1 MQKIVQIENVSLEDL
16 LKGIRSV
23 VVPDQ
28 QIVNRAS
35 TDCVTIT
42 VLSKKDA
49 AKTLNISESLFTKL
63 QERGLIPC
71 TVNAG
76 VNNEGRKIQR
86 WCEHHL
92 ILIKPV
98 IQQLRHK
105 QSDQDYMDARKTIRQ
120 ILGL

>member
-16 LKGIRSV
+16 LKGIRSAV
-23 VVPDQ
+23 VQDPKPL
-28 QIVNRAS
+28 
-35 TDCVTIT
+35 TECVTIT
-42 VLSKKDA
+42 ILTKKDA
-49 AKTLNISESLFTKL
+49 AKTLNISETLFSKL

-76 VNNEGRKIQR
+76 VNNDGRKIQR

-92 ILIKPV
+92 ILIKPT
-98 IQQLRHK
+98 IQKLK
-105 QSDQDYMDARKTIRQ
+105 YIQSDQDYVDARKAIRQ